1 MPPFRA
7 PLVCAVA
14 ACLLSGAA
22 AFAPGSSLPVLFGRA
37 SPAISGCLALRAAKK
52 ATNRP
57 YFEQAPGTKIKRVRD
72 KAGKAQ
78 KTAEDAAAIAS
89 KRQMEGV
96 EIAVRQ
102 RAGQMTEALEKKGYW
117 ACDDFL
123 GRDAANQMILEAAG
137 LEKGGM
143 MSVGQSTRWNA
154 DKGEAETYEKENVVT
169 MQLQGG
175 EDYFLAPRLTEYV
188 VKLTAEITKAVN
200 AAIGADGSPILMET
214 HQTNKLAV
222 CRGDKEG
229 KSAFYLKHY
238 DNQGGADRRKLT
250 CLYYMNQQWDPKD
263 GGCFRAFSDKDPN
276 GYEDIEPS
284 FDRFLCFWSDKL
296 VHSVEPYT
304 GLKGRFALTVW
315 LYAADGVEI
324 ARDEEAERVH
334 FPDFAQ
340 KSRDVTG

>member
-102 RAGQMTEALEKKGYW
+102 RYAWRCRSRGGV
-117 ACDDFL
+117 FL
-123 GRDAANQMILEAAG
+123 GHRWRSLDRLEPHG
-137 LEKGGM
+137 
-143 MSVGQSTRWNA
+143 
-154 DKGEAETYEKENVVT
+154 
-169 MQLQGG
+169 
-175 EDYFLAPRLTEYV
+175 AP
-188 VKLTAEITKAVN
+188 
-200 AAIGADGSPILMET
+200 
-214 HQTNKLAV
+214 
-222 CRGDKEG
+222 
-229 KSAFYLKHY
+229 
-238 DNQGGADRRKLT
+238 
-250 CLYYMNQQWDPKD
+250 
-263 GGCFRAFSDKDPN
+263 
-276 GYEDIEPS
+276 
-284 FDRFLCFWSDKL
+284 
-296 VHSVEPYT
+296 
-304 GLKGRFALTVW
+304 
-315 LYAADGVEI
+315 
-324 ARDEEAERVH
+324 
-334 FPDFAQ
+334 
-340 KSRDVTG
+340 